1 MRFRHLRRRLR
12 IRAPRVV
19 VRKAL
24 PWPLQWLILAV
35 VLGFC
40 GAVGLW
46 AFEFGRSIAGMDAQ
60 SRAELEKLRVQISEL
75 QKTYSE
81 QLSASMV
88 SEGLLKTEKATVDAL
103 TAQVRQLEATNQR
116 LREDLGFF
124 ERLMPAGEVQGLAIR
139 GIQVDKVSDLQWRWQ
154 LLVMQATRNARTF
167 KGRVELVFTGL
178 NNGKPWSL
186 TYPKGG
192 QPLEFVQYRRLEGL
206 IDVPNTVVV
215 KTVTARL
222 IEGQTV
228 RLTRTI
234 NVN

>member
-60 SRAELEKLRVQISEL
+60 SRAELEKLRVQVSEL

-186 TYPKGG
+186 TYPRGG

-222 IEGQTV
+222 LEGQTV